1 MRIAHILWSL
11 GTGGAENIV
20 ADIVS
25 EQVKNN
31 EVALFVVNDL
41 VEDYILQKIDQRV
54 QLHLLLRKTGSR
66 NPWPIIRLNALLA
79 KFHPDIIHTHSYQLI
94 NLVYWPFGKRVRT
107 IHNTNN
113 NPVEYPKFD
122 ALISISK
129 AVRDFTTSQ
138 GFDSVE
144 VDNGIA
150 VGRINHDRRQ
160 AFHDGRLHIVQVSRL
175 SVEQKGQDIL
185 LKALSILKDK
195 LNVEDFVM
203 HFIGDGEDRLMLE
216 KMASDLGLGKFV
228 VFEGKKT
235 QPWIYQHLCEYGLF
249 VQPSRYEGYGL
260 TVAEAVAARVP
271 VLVSNIEGPLE
282 IIDGGRVGMT
292 FKSEDAEDCA
302 RQIKKFIMNGR
313 NDEQVDEAYQRVV
326 SLYDVSITARKY
338 LDVYKSLLDQNK

>member
-25 EQVKNN
+25 EQVKDN
-31 EVALFVVNDL
+31 EVALFVVNDW
-41 VEDYILQKIDQRV
+41 VEDDILRKIDQHV
-54 QLHLLLRKTGSR
+54 QLHLLSRKVGSR
-66 NPWPIIRLNALLA
+66 NPWPIVRLNVLLA

-94 NLVYWPFGKRVRT
+94 NLVFWPFGKRVRT
-107 IHNTNN
+107 IHNTYN

-122 ALISISK
+122 VLISISK
-129 AVRDFTTSQ
+129 AVRDFTTNQ

-150 VGRINHDRRQ
+150 VGRINHDTSHS
-160 AFHDGRLHIVQVSRL
+160 FHDGKLHIVQVSRL

-195 LNVEDFVM
+195 LCSALFVM
-203 HFIGDGEDRLMLE
+203 HFIGDGEDRQMLG
-216 KMASDLGLGKFV
+216 KMASDLGLGDCV
-228 VFEGKKT
+228 IFEGRKS
-235 QPWIYQHLCEYGLF
+235 QPWLYRHLCEYDLF

-260 TVAEAVAARVP
+260 TVAEAVAAKVP
-271 VLVSNIEGPLE
+271 VLVSDIEGPLE
-282 IIDGGRVGMT
+282 IIDRGRVGMA

-302 RQIKKFIMNGR
+302 LQIKKFITNGR
-313 NDEQVDEAYQRVV
+313 NEEQVEEAYKRVA
-326 SLYDVSITARKY
+326 SLYDVSITAQKY
-338 LDVYKSLLDQNK
+338 LDVYKTLLNQKK